1 MADDSPSIAI
11 RAVWFVAIGWWATG
25 ILLTAAWLVSLTV
38 VGLPVGVKLVNV
50 VPKALTLKETGDDV
64 DRVEIGGSGGDSPSV
79 LVRGVYFV
87 LVGWW
92 ASLIWT
98 GAAYLL
104 CLSVLGLPIGIKM
117 FNKLPRVLSLY
128 EG

>member
-25 ILLTAAWLVSLTV
+25 ILLTAAWLFSLTV

-50 VPKALTLKETGDDV
+50 VPKALTLKQTDDDV
-64 DRVEIGGSGGDSPSV
+64 DRVEIGGSSSNSSSI
-79 LVRGVYFV
+79 LVRGIYFV

-92 ASLIWT
+92 ASLLWT

-104 CLSVLGLPIGIKM
+104 CLSVVGLPFGIKM
-117 FNKLPRVLSLY
+117 FNRLPRVLSLY